1 MQTLHKY
8 RPEVD
13 GLRAV
18 AVLPVVLFHGHIPGF
33 SGGYLGVDVF
43 FAISGFLI
51 TQILLGGLDE
61 GRLSIRSFYE
71 RRARRL
77 LPALFLMLLTS
88 LAVGVIILPPPLLVN
103 LAKSTVAAVFFG
115 ANFHYLQTTDYFS
128 DPGELLPLLHT
139 WSLAVEEQFYLLFP
153 IALAW
158 IHLYARRMLRL
169 ILYIA
174 AILSIFGA
182 YRESQIDA
190 ARGFYLLQFR
200 AWELLAGAV
209 VATFPRKQSKLI
221 PPIGLLMVLAA
232 ILLLG
237 NRANFGIGSVLVVSG
252 TVLILG
258 YGGTDFASRIL
269 SLRPLVYIGSISYAL
284 YLWHQPV
291 FAFAR
296 HALMNAPSA
305 ATVASLI
312 LFSGVLAALSTHY
325 FEQPLRRATTFRSVA
340 TVSISAAALLM
351 IGCLLTSQTEGF
363 TQRYT
368 VQQLAVL
375 NARPERGIAFVD
387 GKSCRRPIAEACV
400 IGAEVAPTF
409 AVVGDSHADTL
420 TAPLSKML
428 AEHGLAA
435 FVYTNPGCPFIASVV
450 EVIDLYHC
458 GELMN
463 QVLAALKL
471 HQIKNL
477 VVSDRSTAYIVGT
490 RFDNGEGG
498 VEPGAPFPVAPVG
511 FSGPDQERL
520 EATLAAMRSTLIELL
535 DAGVNIY
542 HVLPIPEVGWHV
554 PRTLAK
560 LTARHAPP
568 ITTSLQRYLERNAPI
583 LKLAAELSTNA
594 RYSPIYPHRVLCD
607 NVRCRTVLDGKVL
620 YTDTDHLSSEGAA
633 LIVPEISKLLEDNP
647 ADR

>member
-1 MQTLHKY
+1 M
-8 RPEVD
+8 
-13 GLRAV
+13 
-18 AVLPVVLFHGHIPGF
+18 
-33 SGGYLGVDVF
+33 
-43 FAISGFLI
+43 
-51 TQILLGGLDE
+51 
-61 GRLSIRSFYE
+61 RLFYE
-71 RRARRL
+71 RRVRRL

-88 LAVGVIILPPPLLVN
+88 LAVGTVILPPPLLVN
-103 LAKSTVAAVFFG
+103 LAESTIAAVFFG
-115 ANFHYLQTTDYFS
+115 ANFHYLQTTNYFS
-128 DPGELLPLLHT
+128 APGELLPLLHT

-158 IHLYARRMLRL
+158 IHRYARKMLQL
-169 ILYIA
+169 ILCAA
-174 AILSIFGA
+174 AILSIISA
-182 YRESQIDA
+182 YRENQVDA

-209 VATFPRKQSKLI
+209 LATLPRKQSNLL

-232 ILLLG
+232 IFLLG
-237 NRANFGIGSVLVVSG
+237 NRANSGIGSLLAVSG

-269 SLRPLVYIGSISYAL
+269 SLPPLVYIGSISYAL

-296 HALMNAPSA
+296 HALINAPSPT
-305 ATVASLI
+305 TVTSLI
-312 LFSGVLAALSTHY
+312 LFAGLLAALSTHY
-325 FEQPLRRATTFRSVA
+325 FEQPLRRAATFRSVA
-340 TVSISAAALLM
+340 TVSSSAVALLM
-351 IGCLLTSQTEGF
+351 TACFLTSQTEGYP
-363 TQRYT
+363 QRYT
-368 VQQLAVL
+368 AQQLAL
-375 NARPERGIAFVD
+375 LSARPERGVASVD

-400 IGAEVAPTF
+400 IGAKVVPTF

-420 TAPLSKML
+420 TASLSKVL
-428 AEHGLAA
+428 AQHGLAA
-435 FVYTNPGCPFIASVV
+435 FVYTNPGCPFIASVI

-471 HQIKNL
+471 HDIKNL
-477 VVSDRSTAYIVGT
+477 IVSDRSTAYIAGT

-511 FSGPDQERL
+511 FSGADQERQ

-535 DAGVNIY
+535 DTGINIY
-542 HVLPIPEVGWHV
+542 HVIPIPEVGWHV
-554 PRTLAK
+554 PQTLAK
-560 LTARHAPP
+560 LAARRAPP
-568 ITTSLQRYLERNAPI
+568 ITTSVHRYLDRHAPV

-594 RYSPIYPHRVLCD
+594 RYHPVYPHRVLCD
-607 NVRCRTVLDGKVL
+607 HVRCRTVLDGKVL

-633 LIVPEISKLLEDNP
+633 LIVPEIEKLLKENP
-647 ADR
+647 VGP